1 MAGVLLARVPAFA
14 DEVLGKSTRFSN
26 NRTSNGDHLLD
37 PSKFQLAQA
46 SSGAGNQKTSSAPAE
61 PSMAEIANKAN
72 NPLSDVWL
80 LLMQNDTTL
89 FGGDLVKGTKVL
101 NSFKIQPVMPFPI
114 FDRKWNLIFRP
125 IINIVSV
132 PLDKDVGKLFGAS
145 GSQLAT
151 DPGLRAIA
159 GDPFGRTSGLG
170 DSVLLTLLGPLVIAF
185 A

>member
-1 MAGVLLARVPAFA
+1 MRIKIPILVVLALLLAGVPAIA

-37 PSKFQLAQA
+37 ASKFQLAQA

-114 FDRKWNLIFRP
+114 FDQKWNLIFRP
-125 IINIVSV
+125 IINIVSS
-132 PLDKDVGKLFGAS
+132 PLAPRAVVLIRPSDSSVF
-145 GSQLAT
+145 
-151 DPGLRAIA
+151 PG
-159 GDPFGRTSGLG
+159 FGRR
-170 DSVLLTLLGPLVIAF
+170 V
-185 A
+185 